1 MESSAFPWYSEG
13 KKHRFGGTP
22 PLRKL
27 LAVLA
32 ACFLLLGGAGC
43 QFLWP
48 NAPTSSEETD
58 KHGAYAGEYTGKW
71 CYQRLNTRM
80 QACYAA
86 IYEAVAEGIDADEM
100 VTVADS
106 KSSTPPQEYHGVKVT
121 LPRQLFS
128 RSEAQPLYVA
138 FTWDNPQ
145 FFFISNTY
153 GLTGRNADSYDSIS
167 LVFTMNAQERAAA
180 QRQLDRALNDILA
193 DIRPGTY
200 EYGKELTIHDAVAA
214 RCRYDEEAAAAADP
228 AAQFPNAF
236 SAYGALVEGRAV
248 CEGYS
253 RAMQLLLH
261 KAGIECTLVSG
272 AGKKTG
278 VAHMWNLVTI
288 DGRNYHVDATWD
300 DSDDVL
306 RHNYFNLTTEQ
317 IEISHRLDKDNI
329 GVDTCTATEANFFV
343 HGKTYLHTY
352 KQDDIAAVI
361 AQQVR
366 LGKDAVEM
374 RFSDDT
380 YGNAAVFFR
389 QTKVLTAKVNALLK
403 DAGLAMWEYEVR
415 GEPDEK
421 ILSLYKKGAYP
432 KG

>member
-1 MESSAFPWYSEG
+1 M
-13 KKHRFGGTP
+13 
-22 PLRKL
+22 RKL

-58 KHGAYAGEYTGKW
+58 KHGAYAGEYTGKL

-128 RSEAQPLYVA
+128 RSEAQTLYVA

-261 KAGIECTLVSG
+261 KAGIECTRVSG
-272 AGKKTG
+272 AGK
-278 VAHMWNLVTI
+278 
-288 DGRNYHVDATWD
+288 
-300 DSDDVL
+300 
-306 RHNYFNLTTEQ
+306 
-317 IEISHRLDKDNI
+317 
-329 GVDTCTATEANFFV
+329 
-343 HGKTYLHTY
+343 
-352 KQDDIAAVI
+352 
-361 AQQVR
+361 
-366 LGKDAVEM
+366 
-374 RFSDDT
+374 
-380 YGNAAVFFR
+380 
-389 QTKVLTAKVNALLK
+389 
-403 DAGLAMWEYEVR
+403 
-415 GEPDEK
+415 
-421 ILSLYKKGAYP
+421 
-432 KG
+432 

>member
-1 MESSAFPWYSEG
+1 
-13 KKHRFGGTP
+13 
-22 PLRKL
+22 
-27 LAVLA
+27 
-32 ACFLLLGGAGC
+32 
-43 QFLWP
+43 
-48 NAPTSSEETD
+48 
-58 KHGAYAGEYTGKW
+58 
-71 CYQRLNTRM
+71 
-80 QACYAA
+80 
-86 IYEAVAEGIDADEM
+86 
-100 VTVADS
+100 
-106 KSSTPPQEYHGVKVT
+106 
-121 LPRQLFS
+121 
-128 RSEAQPLYVA
+128 
-138 FTWDNPQ
+138 
-145 FFFISNTY
+145 
-153 GLTGRNADSYDSIS
+153 
-167 LVFTMNAQERAAA
+167 
-180 QRQLDRALNDILA
+180 
-193 DIRPGTY
+193 
-200 EYGKELTIHDAVAA
+200 
-214 RCRYDEEAAAAADP
+214 
-228 AAQFPNAF
+228 
-236 SAYGALVEGRAV
+236 
-248 CEGYS
+248 
-253 RAMQLLLH
+253 MQLLLH

-421 ILSLYKKGAYP
+421 ILSLY
-432 KG
+432 

>member
-1 MESSAFPWYSEG
+1 M
-13 KKHRFGGTP
+13 
-22 PLRKL
+22 
-27 LAVLA
+27 AVLA

-128 RSEAQPLYVA
+128 RSEAQTLYVA

-180 QRQLDRALNDILA
+180 QRQLDRAVNDILA

-214 RCRYDEEAAAAADP
+214 RCRYDEAAAGRGGSGGPVSQRLQRLWRAGGGPGRYARGIP
-228 AAQFPNAF
+228 APCSCCFTRRES
-236 SAYGALVEGRAV
+236 SAPWSAGR
-248 CEGYS
+248 
-253 RAMQLLLH
+253 
-261 KAGIECTLVSG
+261 
-272 AGKKTG
+272 GKRPAWPTCG
-278 VAHMWNLVTI
+278 
-288 DGRNYHVDATWD
+288 TW
-300 DSDDVL
+300 
-306 RHNYFNLTTEQ
+306 
-317 IEISHRLDKDNI
+317 
-329 GVDTCTATEANFFV
+329 
-343 HGKTYLHTY
+343 
-352 KQDDIAAVI
+352 
-361 AQQVR
+361 
-366 LGKDAVEM
+366 
-374 RFSDDT
+374 
-380 YGNAAVFFR
+380 
-389 QTKVLTAKVNALLK
+389 
-403 DAGLAMWEYEVR
+403 
-415 GEPDEK
+415 
-421 ILSLYKKGAYP
+421 
-432 KG
+432 

>member
-1 MESSAFPWYSEG
+1 MARW
-13 KKHRFGGTP
+13 
-22 PLRKL
+22 
-27 LAVLA
+27 
-32 ACFLLLGGAGC
+32 
-43 QFLWP
+43 W
-48 NAPTSSEETD
+48 
-58 KHGAYAGEYTGKW
+58 
-71 CYQRLNTRM
+71 
-80 QACYAA
+80 
-86 IYEAVAEGIDADEM
+86 
-100 VTVADS
+100 
-106 KSSTPPQEYHGVKVT
+106 
-121 LPRQLFS
+121 
-128 RSEAQPLYVA
+128 
-138 FTWDNPQ
+138 
-145 FFFISNTY
+145 
-153 GLTGRNADSYDSIS
+153 
-167 LVFTMNAQERAAA
+167 RA
-180 QRQLDRALNDILA
+180 
-193 DIRPGTY
+193 
-200 EYGKELTIHDAVAA
+200 
-214 RCRYDEEAAAAADP
+214 
-228 AAQFPNAF
+228 
-236 SAYGALVEGRAV
+236 RAV

-389 QTKVLTAKVNALLK
+389 QTKALMAKVNALLK